1 MEHEGSEPAMP
12 KARRGGKGAAGK
24 RAVTVGSAVVD
35 IIAVV
40 ANQDIERL
48 TLQNSAASFL
58 LLEPGRKIEADSI
71 SIHTG
76 GGAINT
82 AVALARLGYRTAP
95 LVKIGRD
102 LNAAKVLETF
112 ATEDLD
118 DRLVCRSDKF
128 ATGVAV
134 MISAHD
140 RDPSIFTYRGANTR
154 LTTANIPRD
163 AFAGADLV
171 YVSGLSNDSAD
182 CFPGIIRQ
190 AKAAGAFVA
199 TNPGIRQLSSRQE
212 AFLGVIGA
220 LDLLTLN
227 KVEAAALLPGLVAQ
241 GAVGAKAVHPP
252 CPGVPPA
259 IDLPPLLRSGIAGER
274 ADVTLPAFMTLL
286 NALGPAFVAVTDG
299 SKGAYVS
306 GHGHLVYCPALPAE
320 VAGTA
325 GAGDAFAAT
334 LAAGLSAGAAMADAM
349 VVATINAASVVGFV
363 DTQSGLLKRAE
374 IEARMGEA
382 RAALRIQAWR

>member
-1 MEHEGSEPAMP
+1 MVT
-12 KARRGGKGAAGK
+12 KR

-40 ANQDIERL
+40 ANKDIERL
-48 TLQNSAASFL
+48 MLQNTAASFL

-82 AVALARLGYRTAP
+82 GVALARLGHATSP
-95 LVKIGRD
+95 LIKIGRD
-102 LNAAKVLETF
+102 LNASKVLETL
-112 ATEDLD
+112 AAEGLGMG
-118 DRLVCRSDKF
+118 LVCRSETL

-140 RDPSIFTYRGANTR
+140 RDPSIFTFRGANTS
-154 LTTANIPRD
+154 LTETDIPAD
-163 AFAGADLV
+163 AFAGAGLV

-182 CFPGIIRQ
+182 CFPGIIRA

-199 TNPGIRQLSSRQE
+199 TNPGIRQLSFRRE

-227 KVEAAALLPGLVAQ
+227 KAEAAALLPGLIAQ
-241 GAVGAKAVHPP
+241 ADRGEKAVHPP
-252 CPGVPPA
+252 APSIAPA
-259 IDLPPLLRSGIAGER
+259 VDLPPLLRSGIAGDR

-286 NALGPAFVAVTDG
+286 HALGPRYVAVTDG
-299 SKGAYVS
+299 AKGAYVS
-306 GHGHLVYCPALPAE
+306 GGGKLVYCPALPAE

-325 GAGDAFAAT
+325 GAGDAFAST
-334 LAAGLSAGAAMADAM
+334 LAAELAAGEDTADAM
-349 VVATINAASVVGFV
+349 VAATINAASVVSFV
-363 DTQSGLLKRAE
+363 DTQTGLLTAAE
-374 IEARMGEA
+374 IKARMPEARK
-382 RAALRIQAWR
+382 ALRIQAWR

>member
-1 MEHEGSEPAMP
+1 MSV
-12 KARRGGKGAAGK
+12 AGK
-24 RAVTVGSAVVD
+24 PRAVTVGSAVVD

-40 ANQDIERL
+40 ANKDIERL

-71 SIHTG
+71 QIHTG

-82 AVALARLGYRTAP
+82 GVALARQGFAVAP
-95 LVKIGRD
+95 LVKIGQD

-112 ATEDLD
+112 EDEGLD
-118 DRLVCRSDKF
+118 QRLVTRSKNF

-140 RDPSIFTYRGANTR
+140 RDASIFTFRGANTR
-154 LTTANIPRD
+154 LTAADIAAD
-163 AFAGADLV
+163 AFAGASLV
-171 YVSGLSNDSAD
+171 FVSGLSNDSAD

-199 TNPGIRQLSSRQE
+199 TNPGIRQLSSRRD

-220 LDLLTLN
+220 LDLLTIN
-227 KVEAAALLPGLVAQ
+227 KVEAAALLPGLRAMPP
-241 GAVGAKAVHPP
+241 GAGGSELA
-252 CPGVPPA
+252 CPLVPPA
-259 IDLPPLLRSGIAGER
+259 VDLPPLLRSGIAG
-274 ADVTLPAFMTLL
+274 ADADLTLPAFMSLL
-286 NALGPAFVAVTDG
+286 HGRGPRFIAITDG
-299 SKGAYVS
+299 AKGAYVS
-306 GHGHLVYCPALPAE
+306 GNGQLVYCPALPAE

-334 LAAGLSAGAAMADAM
+334 LAARLSQGTAIADAM
-349 VVATINAASVVGFV
+349 LAASVNAASVVGQV
-363 DTQSGLLKRAE
+363 DTQTGLLAAAE
-374 IEARMGEA
+374 IDR
-382 RAALRIQAWR
+382 RALALRPTVRIQSWG

>member
-1 MEHEGSEPAMP
+1 MTS
-12 KARRGGKGAAGK
+12 RK
-24 RAVTVGSAVVD
+24 RAVTAGSAVVD

-48 TLQNSAASFL
+48 TLQNTAASFL

-82 AVALARLGYRTAP
+82 AVALARLGYVAAP

-102 LNAAKVLETF
+102 LNASKVMETI
-112 ATEDLD
+112 AAEGLD
-118 DRLVCRSDKF
+118 GALVCRSDTL

-140 RDPSIFTYRGANTR
+140 RDASIFTFRGANTD
-154 LTTANIPRD
+154 LKVTDIAAN
-163 AFAGADLV
+163 AFTGADLV
-171 YVSGLSNDSAD
+171 YVSGLSNASAD
-182 CFPGIIRQ
+182 CFPGIIQ
-190 AKAAGAFVA
+190 KAKAAGAFVA
-199 TNPGIRQLSSRQE
+199 TNPGIRQLSSRRE

-227 KVEAAALLPGLVAQ
+227 KVEAAALLPGLAAQ
-241 GAVGAKAVHPP
+241 SPGRGEPVHAA

-259 IDLPPLLRSGIAGER
+259 VDLPPLLRSGIAGDR
-274 ADVTLPAFMTLL
+274 VDVTLPAFMTMLH
-286 NALGPAFVAVTDG
+286 ALGPKFVAVTDG

-306 GHGHLVYCPALPAE
+306 GGGRLIYCPALPAE

-334 LAAGLSAGAAMADAM
+334 LAAQLSSGETIEDAM
-349 VVATINAASVVGFV
+349 IAAAINAAAVVAVV
-363 DTQSGLLKRAE
+363 DTQSGLLSRDRLQ
-374 IEARMGEA
+374 ARMAAA
-382 RAALRIQAWR
+382 RATLRIQTWA

>member
-1 MEHEGSEPAMP
+1 MTETT
-12 KARRGGKGAAGK
+12 KLK
-24 RAVTVGSAVVD
+24 AVTVGSAVVD
-35 IIAVV
+35 IIAIV
-40 ANQDIERL
+40 ADQDIEQL

-82 AVALARLGYRTAP
+82 AVALARLGYAVTP

-102 LNAAKVLETF
+102 LNASKVMETL
-112 ATEDLD
+112 AAEGLD
-118 DRLVCRSDKF
+118 AGLVRRDDKL

-140 RDPSIFTYRGANTR
+140 RNPSIFTFRGANTS
-154 LTTANIPRD
+154 LKESDIPAE
-163 AFAGADLV
+163 AFEGASLV
-171 YVSGLSNDSAD
+171 YVSGLSNASAD
-182 CFPGIIRQ
+182 CFPGIIRA

-199 TNPGIRQLSSRQE
+199 TNPGIRQLSSRRE

-227 KVEAAALLPGLVAQ
+227 KDEAAALLPGLIAQ
-241 GAVGAKAVHPP
+241 SGRGHGAVHPP
-252 CPGVPPA
+252 APRIAPA
-259 IDLPPLLRSGIAGER
+259 VELPPLLRRGISSRE
-274 ADVTLPAFMTLL
+274 ADVTLSAFMTLL
-286 NALGPAFVAVTDG
+286 HALGPRYVAVTDG

-306 GHGHLVYCPALPAE
+306 GNGRLVYCPALPVE

-325 GAGDAFAAT
+325 GAGDAFAST
-334 LAAGLSAGAAMADAM
+334 LAARLSAGESIADAM
-349 VVATINAASVVGFV
+349 IAASINAASVVEVV
-363 DTQSGLLKRAE
+363 DTQSGLLQAAA
-374 IEARMGEA
+374 ITNRMANA
-382 RAALRIQAWR
+382 RATMRIETWG

>member
-1 MEHEGSEPAMP
+1 MAQIPARQVHEVVMVN
-12 KARRGGKGAAGK
+12 AAK
-24 RAVTVGSAVVD
+24 MKAVTVGSAVVD

-40 ANQDIERL
+40 ADKDIEQL

-82 AVALARLGYRTAP
+82 AVALSRLGYRVAP

-102 LNAAKVLETF
+102 LNASKVLETL
-112 ATEDLD
+112 AAEGLGAD
-118 DRLVCRSDKF
+118 LVCRDDKL

-140 RDPSIFTYRGANTR
+140 RNPSIFIFRGANTA
-154 LTTANIPRD
+154 LKETDIA
-163 AFAGADLV
+163 ADTFQGVSLV
-171 YVSGLSNDSAD
+171 YVSGLSNASAD
-182 CFPGIIRQ
+182 CFPGIIRS

-199 TNPGIRQLSSRQE
+199 TNPGIRQLSSRRE

-227 KVEAAALLPGLVAQ
+227 KEAAALLPGLIAQ
-241 GAVGAKAVHPP
+241 ADRGSTAIHPP
-252 CPGVPPA
+252 APRIAPA
-259 IDLPPLLRSGIAGER
+259 IELPPLLRRGISSR
-274 ADVTLPAFMTLL
+274 DADVTLSAFMTMLH
-286 NALGPAFVAVTDG
+286 ALGPRYVAVTDG
-299 SKGAYVS
+299 SKGAYIS
-306 GHGHLVYCPALPAE
+306 GNGQLVYCPALPVE

-334 LAAGLSAGAAMADAM
+334 LAARLSAGDSTDDAM
-349 VVATINAASVVGFV
+349 IAASINAASVVEVV
-363 DTQSGLLKRAE
+363 DTQSGLLKSAE
-374 IEARMGEA
+374 IDSRMA
-382 RAALRIQAWR
+382 VALAKLRIETWG

>member
-1 MEHEGSEPAMP
+1 MAETT
-12 KARRGGKGAAGK
+12 KLK
-24 RAVTVGSAVVD
+24 AVTVGSAVVD

-40 ANQDIERL
+40 ADQDIEQL

-58 LLEPGRKIEADSI
+58 LLEPDRKIEADSI

-82 AVALARLGYRTAP
+82 AVALSRLGYATSP

-102 LNAAKVLETF
+102 LNASKVMETLT
-112 ATEDLD
+112 AEGLNTH
-118 DRLVCRSDKF
+118 LVCRSDRL

-140 RDPSIFTYRGANTR
+140 RNPSIFTFRGANTA
-154 LTTANIPRD
+154 LKESDIPTD
-163 AFAGADLV
+163 AFQGASLV
-171 YVSGLSNDSAD
+171 YVSGLSNASAD
-182 CFPGIIRQ
+182 CFPGIIRS

-199 TNPGIRQLSSRQE
+199 TNPGIRQLSSRRE

-227 KVEAAALLPGLVAQ
+227 KDEAAALLPGLIAQ
-241 GAVGAKAVHPP
+241 SDRGHAAIHPP
-252 CPGVPPA
+252 APRIAPA
-259 IDLPPLLRSGIAGER
+259 VELPPLLRRGISGR
-274 ADVTLPAFMTLL
+274 NADVTLSAFMTLL
-286 NALGPAFVAVTDG
+286 HALGPRFVAVTDG

-306 GHGHLVYCPALPAE
+306 GNGRLVYCPAFPAA

-325 GAGDAFAAT
+325 GAGDAFAST
-334 LAAGLSAGAAMADAM
+334 LAAGLSAGESIAEAMIAAS
-349 VVATINAASVVGFV
+349 INAASVVEVV
-363 DTQSGLLKRAE
+363 DTQSGLLGRVE
-374 IEARMGEA
+374 IHSRLPNARET
-382 RAALRIQAWR
+382 LRIETWG

>member
-1 MEHEGSEPAMP
+1 MIETT
-12 KARRGGKGAAGK
+12 KLK
-24 RAVTVGSAVVD
+24 AVTVGSAVVD
-35 IIAVV
+35 IIAIV
-40 ANQDIERL
+40 ADQDIEQL

-82 AVALARLGYRTAP
+82 AVALARLGYEVTP

-102 LNAAKVLETF
+102 LNASKVMETL
-112 ATEDLD
+112 AAEGLD
-118 DRLVCRSDKF
+118 AGLVRRDDKL

-140 RDPSIFTYRGANTR
+140 RNPSIFTFRGANTA
-154 LTTANIPRD
+154 LKGSDIPAD
-163 AFAGADLV
+163 AFEGASLV
-171 YVSGLSNDSAD
+171 YVSGLSNASAD
-182 CFPGIIRQ
+182 CFPGIIRA

-199 TNPGIRQLSSRQE
+199 TNPGIRQLSSRRE

-227 KVEAAALLPGLVAQ
+227 KDEAAALLPGLIAHSDR
-241 GAVGAKAVHPP
+241 GHGAVHPP
-252 CPGVPPA
+252 APRIAPA
-259 IDLPPLLRSGIAGER
+259 VELPPLLRRGISSRE
-274 ADVTLPAFMTLL
+274 ADVTLSAFMTSLH
-286 NALGPAFVAVTDG
+286 ALGPRYVAVTDG

-306 GHGHLVYCPALPAE
+306 GNGRLVYCPALPVE

-325 GAGDAFAAT
+325 GAGDAFAST
-334 LAAGLSAGAAMADAM
+334 LAARLSAGESIADAM
-349 VVATINAASVVGFV
+349 IAASINAASVVEVV
-363 DTQSGLLKRAE
+363 DTQSGLLQAAE
-374 IEARMGEA
+374 ITNRMPNARTK
-382 RAALRIQAWR
+382 LRIETWG

>member
-1 MEHEGSEPAMP
+1 MVVAKS
-12 KARRGGKGAAGK
+12 KAGRNGL

-48 TLQNSAASFL
+48 TLQNTAASFL

-82 AVALARLGYRTAP
+82 AVALARLGFDTAP
-95 LVKIGRD
+95 LVKIGHD
-102 LNAAKVLETF
+102 LNASKVLETL
-112 ATEDLD
+112 AAEGLD
-118 DRLVCRSDKF
+118 DRLVTRSKNF

-140 RDPSIFTYRGANTR
+140 RDASIFTFRGANTR
-154 LTTANIPRD
+154 LTPADVPAD
-163 AFAGADLV
+163 AFEGAGLV
-171 YVSGLSNDSAD
+171 FVSGLSNDSAD
-182 CFPGIIRQ
+182 CFPGIIQQ

-199 TNPGIRQLSSRQE
+199 TNPGIRQLSSRQA

-220 LDLLTLN
+220 LDLLTIN
-227 KVEAAALLPGLVAQ
+227 KVEAAALLPGLLAMPSGEQPACDVA
-241 GAVGAKAVHPP
+241 
-252 CPGVPPA
+252 CPLVPPA
-259 IDLPPLLRSGIAGER
+259 VDLPPLLRSGIAGAQ
-274 ADVTLPAFMTLL
+274 ADLTLPAFLSLL
-286 NALGPAFVAVTDG
+286 HDLGPRFVAITDG
-299 SKGAYVS
+299 AKGAYVS
-306 GHGHLVYCPALPAE
+306 GGGKLVYCPALPLDE

-334 LAAGLSAGAAMADAM
+334 LAAGLAGGADIADAM
-349 VVATINAASVVGFV
+349 LAATVNAASVVTRI
-363 DTQSGLLKRAE
+363 DTQSGLLTR
-374 IEARMGEA
+374 EAIGERREAA
-382 RAALRIQAWR
+382 RAKLRILSWG

>member
-1 MEHEGSEPAMP
+1 MTQAM
-12 KARRGGKGAAGK
+12 

-40 ANQDIERL
+40 ANKDIERL

-82 AVALARLGYRTAP
+82 AVALTRLGFKTTP

-102 LNAAKVLETF
+102 LNASKVLETF
-112 ATEDLD
+112 ATEGLD
-118 DRLVCRSDKF
+118 DRLVRRSENF

-140 RDPSIFTYRGANTR
+140 RDPSIFTFRGANTR
-154 LTTANIPRD
+154 LTPADIPAD
-163 AFAGADLV
+163 AFDGASLV
-171 YVSGLSNDSAD
+171 FVSGLSNNSAD
-182 CFPGIIRQ
+182 CFPGIIIQ

-199 TNPGIRQLSSRQE
+199 TNPGIRQLSSRGQ
-212 AFLGVIGA
+212 AFLSVIGA
-220 LDLLTLN
+220 LDLLTIN
-227 KVEAAALLPGLVAQ
+227 KVEAAALLPGLLAG
-241 GAVGAKAVHPP
+241 GAGMSGLVVPS
-252 CPGVPPA
+252 CPLVPPSV
-259 IDLPPLLRSGIAGER
+259 DLPPLLRSGIAGTH
-274 ADVTLPAFMTLL
+274 ADLTLPAFMSLL
-286 NALGPAFVAVTDG
+286 HERGPRFIAITDG
-299 SKGAYVS
+299 AKGAYVS
-306 GHGHLVYCPALPAE
+306 GGGKLVYCPSLQVE

-334 LAAGLSAGAAMADAM
+334 LAAGLAAGEEIGDALLA
-349 VVATINAASVVGFV
+349 ATINAASVVGVV
-363 DTQSGLLKRAE
+363 DTQSGLLDHAA
-374 IEARMGEA
+374 IAARLPDA
-382 RAALRIQAWR
+382 RTALRIQSWG